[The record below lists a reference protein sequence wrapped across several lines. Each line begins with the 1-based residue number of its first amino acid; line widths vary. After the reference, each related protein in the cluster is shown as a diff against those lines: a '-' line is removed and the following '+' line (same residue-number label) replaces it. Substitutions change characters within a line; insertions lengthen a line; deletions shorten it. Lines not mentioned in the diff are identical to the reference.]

1 MFLARPI
8 AIISPEWGQ
17 AMGIMLAEPV
27 PTVSRKAVKDEPGEE
42 ELIRKNTGILQNML
56 KEVAKSIVDIT
67 LKDTIATPVTL
78 QADTDIKAIA

>member
-17 AMGIMLAEPV
+17 VGIMLAEPV
-27 PTVSRKAVKDEPGEE
+27 PTENPKAVKEELGEE

-56 KEVAKSIVDIT
+56 KEAAKSIVDIT
-67 LKDTIATPVTL
+67 LKDTMATPVTL
-78 QADTDIKAIA
+78 QADTDIKSIV